1 MFLRVRLMSPMESGD
16 ERHRDKSYT
25 ICDESQS
32 ISTDNKNEVTVFD
45 KTYSEQ
51 ADQFIIWL
59 EAQSVI

>member
-1 MFLRVRLMSPMESGD
+1 MSPMESGD